1 MHPVIVIF
9 PPGAGGNH
17 LRNMLD
23 ASIARETLTE
33 IYKNHRPMAHA
44 KIGNNF
50 KVDNL
55 INKKIAHGHFAEIMS
70 QQVLLRSMSDTVKLI
85 ILSINTADDRNQLK
99 ARRSRLN
106 HNVSYQVGDYF
117 DGEQVFLYES
127 FMYHYYFN
135 IPMSN
140 IMNISISDWFKA
152 DITQELERISEFLQ
166 IDLDKKFCLDLHAMW
181 YEKNLKGQ
189 QNE

>member
-1 MHPVIVIF
+1 MNSVIVIF

-23 ASIARETLTE
+23 TSIAREELTE
-33 IYKNHRPMAHA
+33 IYKNNRPLAHA
-44 KIGNNF
+44 KIGSNF

-55 INKKIAHGHFAEIMS
+55 INKKIAHGHFGEILS
-70 QQVLLRSMSDTVKLI
+70 HQDLLRSMSDTVKLI
-85 ILSINTADDRNQLK
+85 ILSVNTADDRKMLK
-99 ARRSRLN
+99 GRRSRLN

-152 DITQELERISEFLQ
+152 DISQELDRISEFLQ
-166 IDLDKKFCLDLHAMW
+166 IDLDRKFCAYLHNMW
-181 YEKNLKGQ
+181 CEKNLKDQ